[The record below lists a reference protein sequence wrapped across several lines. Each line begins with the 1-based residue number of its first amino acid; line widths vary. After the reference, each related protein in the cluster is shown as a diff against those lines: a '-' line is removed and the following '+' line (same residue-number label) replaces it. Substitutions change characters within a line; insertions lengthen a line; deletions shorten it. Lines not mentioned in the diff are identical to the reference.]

1 MSIQL
6 RDDQTRYGLI
16 SVLLHW
22 TIAVLIAV
30 LIGLGLWM
38 VSLSVFD
45 SWYRTA
51 PMLHTSLGVVV
62 ALLMLIRL
70 LWRMLT
76 ATPAPAVARSPV
88 MMLLGKLVHR
98 VMYANVFVVVVS
110 GYLVATGSGRALE
123 FFNLFSVPAML
134 HVSTRQVELF
144 KTLHELSVW
153 FLVGLIA
160 LHVAAVLKHQLIDK
174 EPILQRMKP

>member
-6 RDDQTRYGLI
+6 RDDQTRYGLV

-22 TIAVLIAV
+22 SVTLLIAV

-38 VSLSVFD
+38 TSLSVFD

-51 PMLHTSLGVVV
+51 PMLHTSLGAVV

-70 LWRMLT
+70 LWRVP
-76 ATPAPAVARSPV
+76 AKTPAPAVARSPV
-88 MMLLGKLVHR
+88 MILLGKLVHR
-98 VMYANVFVVVVS
+98 IMYANVFVVVVS

-134 HVSTRQVELF
+134 SVSASQVELF
-144 KTLHELSVW
+144 KTVHELSVW

>member
-98 VMYANVFVVVVS
+98 VMYANVFVRWS
-110 GYLVATGSGRALE
+110 
-123 FFNLFSVPAML
+123 
-134 HVSTRQVELF
+134 
-144 KTLHELSVW
+144 
-153 FLVGLIA
+153 
-160 LHVAAVLKHQLIDK
+160 AAACGAGPCLCH
-174 EPILQRMKP
+174 